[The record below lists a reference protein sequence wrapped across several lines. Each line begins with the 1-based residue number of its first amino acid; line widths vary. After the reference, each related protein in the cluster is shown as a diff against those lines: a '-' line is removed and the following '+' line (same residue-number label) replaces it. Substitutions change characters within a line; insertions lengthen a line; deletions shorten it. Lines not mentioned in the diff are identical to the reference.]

1 MPPLLK
7 ISEIKQMIL
16 TTKARYAVM
25 AIIEIA
31 DNYCENNIPISL
43 SVISKNQKISLS
55 YLEQIFSLLKKSNIV
70 KSIKGPG
77 GGYVLAQQAN
87 EITIAKIIKA
97 IGEPIK
103 MTNCSNKQNCI
114 TTIKNSKCKT
124 HHLWQG
130 LENNIYNYLNSISLN
145 DICK

>member
-1 MPPLLK
+1 
-7 ISEIKQMIL
+7 MIL

-31 DNYCENNIPISL
+31 DSSCESSLIPVSL
-43 SVISKNQKISLS
+43 SIISKSQNISLS

-70 KSIKGPG
+70 ASVKGPG
-77 GGYVLAQQAN
+77 GGYILAKTRKD
-87 EITIAKIIKA
+87 ITIAQIIKA

-103 MTNCSNKQNCI
+103 MTNCSNNKQNCI
-114 TTIKNSKCKT
+114 TSTKNSKCKT

>member
-1 MPPLLK
+1 
-7 ISEIKQMIL
+7 MIL

-31 DNYCENNIPISL
+31 DNDSENNAKPTAL
-43 SVISKNQKISLS
+43 SEISKSQNISLS
-55 YLEQIFSLLKKSNIV
+55 YLEQIFSLLKKAKIV

-77 GGYVLAQQAN
+77 GGYVLEKKHN
-87 EITIAKIIKA
+87 DITIAQIIKA

-103 MTNCSNKQNCI
+103 MTNCSNKKSNCTNI
-114 TTIKNSKCKT
+114 KKNSKCKT

-130 LENNIYNYLNSISLN
+130 LEKNIFDYLNSISLE
-145 DICK
+145 DVCQ